1 MYKYMI
7 CKYINPKGNIC
18 YCLNGGQGQT
28 VEYIKKFWHDYERPQ
43 GYILIDILTID
54 EKEFNIVDNWQKCHA
69 RWSIRVNKAN
79 KIFFNT
85 VTNGQFENFI
95 EG

>member
-7 CKYINPKGNIC
+7 CKYINLKGNIC

-28 VEYIKKFWHDYERPQ
+28 VEYIKKFWYDYERPQ

-54 EKEFNIVDNWQKCHA
+54 EKEFNIVDNWRKCHT
-69 RWSIRVNKAN
+69 RLSIRINKVNKT
-79 KIFFNT
+79 FFNT

-95 EG
+95 GG